1 MRDTNLIE
9 DLHLLHPPE
18 VAAAAWI
25 IGALL
30 LLAGAAVGYARH
42 RRRRITPR
50 PPSPDEALAAW
61 EEAMRELE
69 RCSALLR
76 TEASRE
82 YAIAATGVLRRY
94 LERRFGLHA
103 PRLTTEE
110 FFDAARLPNVLPE
123 PHGESVGRYLALC
136 DLMKFGR
143 AIAELGELQLLHQ
156 TALRLVMDS
165 RPSPPVPS
173 ALPS

>member
-1 MRDTNLIE
+1 MW
-9 DLHLLHPPE
+9 
-18 VAAAAWI
+18 V

-30 LLAGAAVGYARH
+30 LAAGATVWYAR
-42 RRRRITPR
+42 RQRRRITPW

-61 EEAMRELE
+61 EEALRELE

-82 YAIAATGVLRRY
+82 YAIAATGVVRRY

-110 FFDAARLPNVLPE
+110 FFVAVQVTNVLAE
-123 PHGESVGRYLALC
+123 PHQESVGRYLVLC

-143 AIAELGELQLLHQ
+143 ALAELVELQQLHQ
-156 TALRLVMDS
+156 AAVRLVMES
-165 RPSPPVPS
+165 RPTPPVPDTVAS
-173 ALPS
+173 

>member
-9 DLHLLHPPE
+9 DLRLLHSPE
-18 VAAAAWI
+18 VPAGVWFLI
-25 IGALL
+25 ALL
-30 LLAGAAVGYARH
+30 SFAGAAMWLARW
-42 RRRRITPR
+42 RRKRITPR

-61 EEAMRELE
+61 EEALRELE
-69 RCSALLR
+69 RCSVLLR

-82 YAIAATGVLRRY
+82 YAIAATGVVRRF

-110 FFDAARLPNVLPE
+110 FFVAVRVGNLVPE
-123 PHGESVGRYLALC
+123 PHRESLGRYLVLC

-143 AIAELGELQLLHQ
+143 AIAESIELQQLHQ
-156 TALRLVMDS
+156 AAVNLVMDS
-165 RPSPPVPS
+165 RPEPSGPAPVTP
-173 ALPS
+173 